1 MLTQSVGEG
10 DVFHID
16 PRMFVVTHLL
26 LFQMGVTRKDSC
38 LMVTEFHLSR
48 LLVMCVAFL
57 CVKIVFIT
65 FMTTEAVRILLNP
78 SMFVNF

>member
-1 MLTQSVGEG
+1 MSVQPVGEG
-10 DVFHID
+10 DMFHID
-16 PRMFVVTHLL
+16 PRVFVATHLL
-26 LFQMGVTRKDSC
+26 LFQMGVVRKDLC
-38 LMVTEFHLSR
+38 IMVTEFHLSR
-48 LLVMCVAFL
+48 LLVMCVVFL